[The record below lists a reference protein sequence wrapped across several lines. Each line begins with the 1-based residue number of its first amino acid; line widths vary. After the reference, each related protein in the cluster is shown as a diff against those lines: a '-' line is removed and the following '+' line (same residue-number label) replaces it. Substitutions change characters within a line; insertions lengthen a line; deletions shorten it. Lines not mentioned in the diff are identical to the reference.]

1 MYQYKHTVTGTI
13 IHTGNPICGGKW
25 ELVKAPTTTN
35 ATKKG
40 PVATENVEIIDEPKT
55 VKKTTKKKG

>member
-40 PVATENVEIIDEPKT
+40 PVAT
-55 VKKTTKKKG
+55 